1 MRHPLSSFVAFA
13 STVAGASVAA
23 VIVSSSAFADDMTT
37 ADTFSYADILTSAGP
52 NQLQFRDAPA
62 DALKREYL
70 MCERA
75 ATQTLLDPAE
85 ARACSVLYEQV
96 RNRLFG
102 GSFDALLD
110 WWRGARDERM
120 ETQEQGSRG
129 SRSLSLGR

>member
-1 MRHPLSSFVAFA
+1 MKHPLSSFVAFA

-37 ADTFSYADILTSAGP
+37 ADTFSYANILTSAEP
-52 NQLQFRDAPA
+52 NQLQLQDAPA

-75 ATQTLLDPAE
+75 ATQTRLDPAT

-96 RNRLFG
+96 RDRLFA
-102 GSFDALLD
+102 GSFEALIN
-110 WWRGARDERM
+110 WWRGARDAGM
-120 ETQEQGSRG
+120 ETQ
-129 SRSLSLGR
+129 